1 MEQEKT
7 EGLFT
12 REQLIKSKEFEGCAD
27 ILHALLDEN
36 EKYTVKAASKKVT
49 AFLGKK
55 IRR

>member
-7 EGLFT
+7 EGFFT